1 MSFDASAFA
10 RDLAALRKELQ
21 ASIGEADRAHF
32 AKLERWGRIASGLG
46 WATSWMGPNP
56 ISAGLIALGTTARW
70 TIVAHHVSHRG
81 LDRVP
86 GGPRSPTF
94 GKGRRRYV
102 DWLDWLHPDAWAD
115 EHNVAHHSRTGEVA
129 DPDLVEHN
137 MQRIREAD
145 WPAAAKWAVV
155 GFYAC
160 TWRLTYYAPN
170 AWQVHRRK
178 EEQRRSGDAEQ
189 EPLLAAFDPRTE
201 GGRAF
206 LRSIAP
212 YALARFVAAPAAF
225 LPLGP
230 LAAASTLLNALG
242 AEVLTNL
249 YTFVLIAP
257 NHAGDDLHRFDAPIH
272 ERNEWHV
279 RQVLGSA
286 NFTGGTDV
294 ADFLQGFLNYQIE
307 HHLFPELPP
316 LKLREAQ
323 PRVEAI
329 CAKHGVPYVREP
341 IARRVR
347 KLLAIMVGDASMK
360 RTRDA
365 RHLGDAPGAEGDG
378 VEAIAA
384 EE

>member
-1 MSFDASAFA
+1 M
-10 RDLAALRKELQ
+10 
-21 ASIGEADRAHF
+21 
-32 AKLERWGRIASGLG
+32 
-46 WATSWMGPNP
+46 
-56 ISAGLIALGTTARW
+56 
-70 TIVAHHVSHRG
+70 
-81 LDRVP
+81 
-86 GGPRSPTF
+86 
-94 GKGRRRYV
+94 
-102 DWLDWLHPDAWAD
+102 
-115 EHNVAHHSRTGEVA
+115 
-129 DPDLVEHN
+129 
-137 MQRIREAD
+137 
-145 WPAAAKWAVV
+145 V

-170 AWQVHRRK
+170 AWQVHRKK
-178 EEQRRSGDAEQ
+178 EEQRRSGESVDQ
-189 EPLLAAFDPRTE
+189 PLLAAFDPRTE

-212 YALARFVAAPAAF
+212 YALVRFVGAP
-225 LPLGP
+225 PTGR
-230 LAAASTLLNALG
+230 AASTLLNALG
-242 AEVLTNL
+242 AELLTNL

-272 ERNEWHV
+272 DRQEWHV

-307 HHLFPELPP
+307 HHLFPDLPP

-323 PRVEAI
+323 PRVQAI

-347 KLLAIMVGDASMK
+347 KLLAIMVGGASMK
-360 RTRDA
+360 RTADA
-365 RHLGDAPGAEGDG
+365 RRLDADDVAD
-378 VEAIAA
+378 EAIAA